1 MVMKLQPELVFNPDQ
16 PSEIVTQTA
25 DEFLSV
31 CQRADQGELEIQSLE
46 TIHGRNS
53 WWKVRVRWPE

>member
-1 MVMKLQPELVFNPDQ
+1 VKLQPELVFNPDQ

-31 CQRADQGELEIQSLE
+31 CQRADLGELSIESSE
-46 TIHGRNS
+46 TIFGHNG